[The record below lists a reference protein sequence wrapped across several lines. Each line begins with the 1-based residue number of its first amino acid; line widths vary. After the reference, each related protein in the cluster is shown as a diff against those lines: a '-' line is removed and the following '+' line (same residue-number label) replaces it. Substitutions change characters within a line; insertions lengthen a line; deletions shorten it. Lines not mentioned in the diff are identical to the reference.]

1 MKALY
6 LSFLFF
12 FFSINV
18 VSQTLDRKTALAIE
32 HISNGYAKYGI
43 DELNK
48 AAATN
53 SVIAQFY
60 LAVCY
65 EQGWVV
71 EKNEVEAFRLFRR
84 TAERGLPDGMFQLA
98 SFYERGVVVAQNQTR
113 YEEWMKR
120 FQNKG
125 GKLILPDFGQIYNEG
140 LKHPENYALNPQ
152 QSGTDAKL
160 MAQQGGTGSTSQTVN
175 HITIVQQTPSPTTT
189 PTPAEQPQQTNAV
202 IKSDVDEQIP
212 SCSLS
217 NETTFALIIA
227 NEHYQ
232 DVAGVPHANH
242 DGEIFAAYCQRTL
255 GLPKEHVHF
264 IKDATFNNMK
274 REVNLIAQI
283 AAAYQGKAKIIF
295 YYAGH
300 GIPDEVS
307 KGAYLLPVDGYGS
320 DMSTCYSLNDLYM
333 AFGKMPA
340 SQIVM
345 LLDAC
350 FSGSLRGE
358 GMLASARGVTI
369 KAKSASPKGNMV
381 VLSAAQ
387 GDETAYPY
395 QEKGHGL
402 FSYYLLKRLQ
412 ESKGESTLAELA
424 DYVKEQ
430 VVKKSLVVNGKQQTP
445 TIIPSLSLGD
455 SWRQWTLK

>member
-1 MKALY
+1 MSTHMRIITFICL
-6 LSFLFF
+6 LSFVLT
-12 FFSINV
+12 INA
-18 VSQTLDRKTALAIE
+18 QITLDKRS
-32 HISNGYAKYGI
+32 ISSLHCIQQGYIQYGVE
-43 DELNK
+43 ELYK
-48 AAATN
+48 ASATN
-53 SVIAQFY
+53 SIIAQFY
-60 LAVCY
+60 LAICY
-65 EQGWVV
+65 EQGWGV

-84 TAERGLPDGMFQLA
+84 TAERGLPDGMFRLA
-98 SFYERGVVVAQNQTR
+98 SFYERGVVVEQSQTR

-125 GKLILPDFGQIYNEG
+125 GKLILPDFCQIYNEG
-140 LKHPENYALNPQ
+140 LKHPDNYALNPQ
-152 QSGTDAKL
+152 QADTDVKL
-160 MAQQGGTGSTSQTVN
+160 MAGTNSQTVN
-175 HITIVQQTPSPTTT
+175 HITIVNQTASLPPASTPS
-189 PTPAEQPQQTNAV
+189 EQPQQTNQV
-202 IKSDVDEQIP
+202 INSDVDEQIP
-212 SCSLS
+212 VCSSS

-232 DVAGVPHANH
+232 DVADVSHANH

-255 GLPKEHVHF
+255 GLPKDHVHL
-264 IKDATFNNMK
+264 IKDATLNNMK

-283 AAAYQGKAKIIF
+283 AAAYQGKARIIF

-307 KGAYLLPVDGYGS
+307 KGAYLIPVDGYGA
-320 DMSTCYSLNDLYM
+320 DLSTCYSLNDLYTT
-333 AFGKMPA
+333 FGKMPA

-358 GMLASARGVTI
+358 GMLASARGVAI
-369 KAKSASPKGNMV
+369 KAKSGTPKGNMV

-395 QEKGHGL
+395 QEKRHGL
-402 FSYYLLKRLQ
+402 FSYYLLKKIQ
-412 ESKGESTLAELA
+412 ESRGESTLAELA
-424 DYVKEQ
+424 AYIKEQ

-445 TIIPSLSLGD
+445 TITPSSSLGD
-455 SWRQWTLK
+455 SWREWKLR